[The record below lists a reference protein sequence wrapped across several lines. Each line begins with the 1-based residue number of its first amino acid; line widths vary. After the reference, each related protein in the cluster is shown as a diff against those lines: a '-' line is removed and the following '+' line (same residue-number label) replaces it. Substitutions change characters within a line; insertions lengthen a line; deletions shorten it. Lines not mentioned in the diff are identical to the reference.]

1 MKKRYEYIDALRGF
15 AVFGVFVVHVFN
27 PIIGKMSKFWAHF
40 AANGARGVQL
50 FFIIS
55 ALTLFMS
62 LDRRSDEHNKT
73 LNFFIR
79 RFFRIAPLFYL
90 AIVAYLFMNGMGPR
104 YWLGDAPRITTWNI
118 AATALFINGWY
129 PYWINSVIGIN
140 WTIAV
145 EASFYLLV
153 PFLFL
158 KIKNLANAILV
169 FLLSVIS
176 MQFINAYLSSHSLV
190 SNNELWQNFLFLWLP
205 AQFPVFMMGII
216 LFHLI
221 YGKKEG
227 LFTTKTQLNV
237 LFFLFFFLTVELLY
251 FDQLPAINGYAVAY
265 ALLIFVLA
273 SHPFKLFVNSFWI
286 YLGKISYSAYLIHFA
301 VIDFAVKLQSS
312 LNLGFKLHIYQRYL
326 VVLVLTVVITIDP
339 LLNKKLPS

>member
-1 MKKRYEYIDALRGF
+1 
-15 AVFGVFVVHVFN
+15 
-27 PIIGKMSKFWAHF
+27 
-40 AANGARGVQL
+40 
-50 FFIIS
+50 
-55 ALTLFMS
+55 
-62 LDRRSDEHNKT
+62 
-73 LNFFIR
+73 
-79 RFFRIAPLFYL
+79 
-90 AIVAYLFMNGMGPR
+90 
-104 YWLGDAPRITTWNI
+104 
-118 AATALFINGWY
+118 
-129 PYWINSVIGIN
+129 
-140 WTIAV
+140 
-145 EASFYLLV
+145 
-153 PFLFL
+153 
-158 KIKNLANAILV
+158 
-169 FLLSVIS
+169 

-326 VVLVLTVVITIDP
+326 VVLVLTVVITMIISSITYVLVEKP
-339 LLNKKLPS
+339 GIVLGKKIINYLEKKGKINFNFFNLFLKNKLKKVDTESW